1 MDRNELT
8 MAVAGALVAAVMLG
22 WLIGAIAARLGG
34 RGAAALAAAR
44 ARAQAAETR
53 ADAAEAD
60 CARRLAEVEADLAR
74 ARAEAEGLRAA
85 LNPRPSSD
93 PGSA

>member
-8 MAVAGALVAAVMLG
+8 MAVAGALIAAVLLG

-44 ARAQAAETR
+44 AQAQAAEAR
-53 ADAAEAD
+53 AVAAEAD
-60 CARRLAEVEADLAR
+60 CALRIAEVEADLAR
-74 ARAEAEGLRAA
+74 ARAEVEGLRAA
-85 LNPRPSSD
+85 LDPRP
-93 PGSA
+93 A